1 MNANDRANAPPFT
14 KYLYLVRHRR
24 KKHRERER
32 EREMAQGELLI
43 DIYLIVPDGDIYT
56 EFRGFKAH
64 LLVPVLIVFLLPVR
78 RPRRCRRGLWGPP
91 RRYVINRAMSV
102 VRPLIENP

>member
-1 MNANDRANAPPFT
+1 MHLHLLNISISSDTAE
-14 KYLYLVRHRR
+14 KSIG
-24 KKHRERER
+24 KERER
-32 EREMAQGELLI
+32 ER
-43 DIYLIVPDGDIYT
+43 DGTGGIINRYISYCPRWGYIYT